1 MSMYYI
7 RLALKSFQRTPGLT
21 ALMVCAMAL
30 GIAVCVMTMTVY
42 HAMSGNPIW
51 WKNDRLYAVTMDN
64 WDPVEPYDRKY
75 PAQPPPQLTYQ
86 DAMYLL
92 GSKIPERKI
101 VSYAM
106 QSVVTG
112 GVAQR
117 KPSPALTRAT
127 PADFFAMFDVPF
139 LYGSAWDP
147 TADQNAVPVTVIS
160 KEENEKLFGGV
171 NSVGRTIRWND
182 HEVRI
187 VGVLDAWFPKPR
199 FYDLNNGAFSPP
211 DDVYIPLSWSI
222 ALEQAPSG
230 GNSSCWRPET
240 INTFKDYLASDCV
253 WTQMWVELPDTA
265 SRERMQQLLQGYW
278 AEQRKAGR
286 FGRPRNNR
294 LTNVEQWLKDQG
306 VVQNDNRM
314 LVGISFAF
322 LAVCL
327 LNTVGILLAKF
338 LNSAAIAGVRRALG
352 ASRRQI
358 FMQHLVE
365 VGVLAIAGALLGLVL
380 GALGL
385 WGVHALYTNGNIVGS
400 VAGSAGRG
408 GYQELTHFDLAS
420 VFWAVVLAIVSAVAA
435 GLYPAWR
442 IGRVSPA
449 VYLKSQ

>member
-1 MSMYYI
+1 
-7 RLALKSFQRTPGLT
+7 
-21 ALMVCAMAL
+21 
-30 GIAVCVMTMTVY
+30 
-42 HAMSGNPIW
+42 
-51 WKNDRLYAVTMDN
+51 MDN
-64 WDPVEPYDRKY
+64 WNPTEPYDPHY
-75 PAQPPPQLTYQ
+75 PAMPPPQLTYK
-86 DAMYLL
+86 DAMYLM
-92 GSKIPERKI
+92 GAKIPERKY
-101 VSYAM
+101 VSYEM

-117 KPSPALTRAT
+117 KPSPVLTRAT
-127 PADFFAMFDVPF
+127 PSDFFAMFEVPF
-139 LYGSAWDP
+139 LYGSAWDAS
-147 TADQNAVPVTVIS
+147 ADQNAVPVTVIS
-160 KEENEKLFGGV
+160 KEENEKLFGGI
-171 NSVGRTIRWND
+171 NSVGHTVRWND
-182 HEVRI
+182 REVRI
-187 VGVLDAWFPKPR
+187 VGVLDDWFPKPR

-211 DDVYIPLSWSI
+211 DDMYVPLSWAI
-222 ALEQAPSG
+222 ALEQAPSA

-240 INTFKDYLASDCV
+240 INTFKDYMASDCIWV
-253 WTQMWVELPDTA
+253 QMWVELPDQA
-265 SRERMQQLLQGYW
+265 SRERMQTLLDGYW

-286 FGRPRNNR
+286 FERPRNNR
-294 LTNVEQWLKDQG
+294 LTNVGQWLKDQG

-358 FMQHLVE
+358 FIQHLVE
-365 VGVLAIAGALLGLVL
+365 VGVLASAGALLGLAL

-385 WGVHALYTNGNIVGS
+385 WGVHALYAGGNIVGGL
-400 VAGSAGRG
+400 AGADRG

-420 VFWAVVLAIVSAVAA
+420 VIWAVVLALVSAVAA